1 MSHESDTPDW
11 HNGATYDYNVEAIP
25 GADVE
30 NIGEAMFRWLL
41 KQDESK
47 DDKGIYII
55 IYISTLFLDAD
66 DIVDWK
72 GNLPASQPGLSRRVK
87 WRTVQIDWVCTYL
100 CLLFAVCHLK
110 LVYRGE
116 KKKRPLRTMT
126 TEKKRIRR

>member
-47 DDKGIYII
+47 DDEGILLYIYPPFSSMLMI
-55 IYISTLFLDAD
+55 LSIGRGIF
-66 DIVDWK
+66 
-72 GNLPASQPGLSRRVK
+72 QPLNQV
-87 WRTVQIDWVCTYL
+87 
-100 CLLFAVCHLK
+100 
-110 LVYRGE
+110 
-116 KKKRPLRTMT
+116 
-126 TEKKRIRR
+126 